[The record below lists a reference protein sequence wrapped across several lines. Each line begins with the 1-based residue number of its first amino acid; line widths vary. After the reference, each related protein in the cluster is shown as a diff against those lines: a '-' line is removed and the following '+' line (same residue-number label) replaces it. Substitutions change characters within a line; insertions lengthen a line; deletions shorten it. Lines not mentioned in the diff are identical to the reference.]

1 MNIELGFYDGL
12 SAVSY
17 GLLTLSYMMRD
28 IAWLRV
34 ITVLA
39 CLIDFIVY
47 YFIRPGQPM
56 WVQIGFNIGIVLING
71 YQLWLLYRER
81 SITDLTEDAA
91 ALYRKTFSVLTPV
104 EFRYLLQIGRQRALA
119 DGEAL
124 VEAGRQVEVVAVV
137 ARGRLAVSLN
147 GHPISQVEE
156 GGFVGEVSHLTD
168 RPASADVHAAGPVLV
183 FELPREALT
192 KLLDKHPELKSK
204 LEGLW
209 GRLLADRLRL
219 LTDKVGAAPT
229 PTAFEWAPTS

>member
-34 ITVLA
+34 ITVFS
-39 CLIDFIVY
+39 CLVDLVVY

-56 WVQIGFNIGIVLING
+56 WVQIGFNIVILAING

-81 SITDLTEDAA
+81 SIADLSEDAA
-91 ALYRKTFSVLTPV
+91 ALYRKAFSVLTPV
-104 EFRYLLQIGRQRALA
+104 EFRRVLQIGRQRVLA

-124 VEAGRQVEVVAVV
+124 IEAGRPVDVVAVV
-137 ARGRLAVSLN
+137 THGRLAVSLN
-147 GHPISQVEE
+147 GHPISRVEE
-156 GGFVGEVSHLTD
+156 GGFVGEISYLTD
-168 RPASADVHAAGPVLV
+168 RPASADVRAAEPVQV

-192 KLLDKHPELKSK
+192 RLLEKQPELKGK

-209 GRLLADRLRL
+209 GRLLAERLRV

-229 PTAFEWAPTS
+229 PAAFEWAPAS